1 MLENI
6 LENINKNLERIATAI
21 EIKVGLDE
29 KHRQEKATNNNDINC
44 ENPTKPIE
52 NTVTT
57 LGSEIVTE
65 INAIPQA
72 IPVQAQT
79 ESFTQDQL
87 AVAMSNAV
95 SAGKMN
101 VVMGVLS
108 KFNVQALT
116 QINPADYNNLA
127 TMLRESGVN
136 V

>member
-29 KHRQEKATNNNDINC
+29 KHRQEKATNNSDINC
-44 ENPTKPIE
+44 ENPAQPIK

-65 INAIPQA
+65 LNATTPA

-79 ESFTQDQL
+79 ESFTQEQL

-95 SAGKMN
+95 SAGKMD
-101 VVMGVLS
+101 VVMGVLG
-108 KFNVQALT
+108 KFNAQALT

-127 TMLRESGVN
+127 AMLREAGVN